1 MEPLAVVCVDRD
13 GHATP
18 EWHPEAPDR
27 VPSAA
32 AGIADAGLD
41 AGTVRL
47 EARLATLDELARAHS
62 ELYLDA
68 LRRFCAA
75 GGGEIDPDT
84 VAVPASWD
92 TARRTAGAVLEAI
105 DAVRSGIAGA
115 AVTIGRPPGH
125 HATRSKAMGF
135 CLVNNVAVGAATLA
149 EAGERVVVFD
159 WDVHHGN
166 GTQQIFWD
174 DPRVLYVSI
183 HQSPLYPGTGRADET
198 GGPAAPGSTV
208 NLPLPEG
215 TTGDTVRALLD
226 EVVSPVVERF
236 APTWLLIS
244 AGFDGHRDD
253 PLAGWRLTAGDYA
266 DFTARATAWMPPGRT
281 VLTLEGGYDL
291 GALRRSFGAAAA
303 TLAGQPWRPEPA
315 SSGPVDHR
323 VLDAARVRWT
333 AHR

>member
-1 MEPLAVVCVDRD
+1 
-13 GHATP
+13 
-18 EWHPEAPDR
+18 
-27 VPSAA
+27 
-32 AGIADAGLD
+32 
-41 AGTVRL
+41 
-47 EARLATLDELARAHS
+47 
-62 ELYLDA
+62 
-68 LRRFCAA
+68 
-75 GGGEIDPDT
+75 
-84 VAVPASWD
+84 
-92 TARRTAGAVLEAI
+92 
-105 DAVRSGIAGA
+105 
-115 AVTIGRPPGH
+115 
-125 HATRSKAMGF
+125 
-135 CLVNNVAVGAATLA
+135 
-149 EAGERVVVFD
+149 
-159 WDVHHGN
+159 
-166 GTQQIFWD
+166 
-174 DPRVLYVSI
+174 
-183 HQSPLYPGTGRADET
+183 
-198 GGPAAPGSTV
+198 V